1 MFDFGW
7 SELLVV
13 GIVALVFIGP
23 NELGQWMSKV
33 RPF

>member
-23 NELGQWMSKV
+23 NKLAEWTSKI
-33 RPF
+33 RHF